1 MLKKL
6 LHPQKTANTDE
17 NDGFVTFKTMN
28 ELMNKVKKYSNN
40 PVLLVVAFV
49 CALLTIV
56 VQYLPDFLLAK
67 YIGGYGLIVSLV
79 LMVMKSLF
87 QNQLAKPN
95 KIIEIVKKGESIFMK
110 WLKSLTKT
118 QIISGVGFILGFT
131 FTCVALFVPEVAQY
145 EECLYSAL
153 SLLGVTATA
162 GITAGKKTATA
173 ITANVTDKKQMK
185 LAKKQV
191 KAKEKAEREAKIQEE
206 FEKIKAETVVEKV
219 E

>member
-1 MLKKL
+1 
-6 LHPQKTANTDE
+6 
-17 NDGFVTFKTMN
+17 MN

-173 ITANVTDKKQMK
+173 ITTNVTDKKQMK